1 MPREVKIKVPTLEEV
16 MPEEFR
22 KHMLNAYRELLLA
35 FKSLVDEHVKKVE
48 ELQKRC
54 EGKGKKEIKKIEI
67 E

>member
-1 MPREVKIKVPTLEEV
+1 MPREIKIRVPTPEEV

-35 FKSLVDEHVKKVE
+35 FKSLVDEHVRKVE
-48 ELQKRC
+48 ELQKQC
-54 EGKGKKEIKKIEI
+54 GEGKKEIKKIEI

>member
-1 MPREVKIKVPTLEEV
+1 MPKEVKIKVPTPDEV
-16 MPEEFR
+16 VPEEFK

-48 ELQKRC
+48 EMQKRS
-54 EGKGKKEIKKIEI
+54 EGKKEIQKIEI